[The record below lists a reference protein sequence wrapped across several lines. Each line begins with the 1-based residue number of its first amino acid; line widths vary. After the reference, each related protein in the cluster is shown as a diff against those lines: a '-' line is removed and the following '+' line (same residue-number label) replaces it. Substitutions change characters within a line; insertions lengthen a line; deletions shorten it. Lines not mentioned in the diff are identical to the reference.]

1 MLSSIF
7 GVYMCAKWAAA
18 VCNLHCIWYWI

>member
-7 GVYMCAKWAAA
+7 GVYMCAKWGAA